1 VSIAEQ
7 GTTEDLDDRYGRSKS
22 SSRRT
27 RVIFIAA
34 VGAFAVVFGAWL
46 IWAGLLAPAAV
57 LQTRDTGY
65 SNVTENSIDVHF
77 SLTIDSNTATRCAVE
92 ALNESFSVVGW
103 KIIDVPASDTRTRSL
118 TETVRTTEQAVTGLI
133 YRCWLA

>member
-1 VSIAEQ
+1 MSIAEQ

-57 LQTRDTGY
+57 LQ
-65 SNVTENSIDVHF
+65 
-77 SLTIDSNTATRCAVE
+77 
-92 ALNESFSVVGW
+92 
-103 KIIDVPASDTRTRSL
+103 KIGRAHV
-118 TETVRTTEQAVTGLI
+118 
-133 YRCWLA
+133 